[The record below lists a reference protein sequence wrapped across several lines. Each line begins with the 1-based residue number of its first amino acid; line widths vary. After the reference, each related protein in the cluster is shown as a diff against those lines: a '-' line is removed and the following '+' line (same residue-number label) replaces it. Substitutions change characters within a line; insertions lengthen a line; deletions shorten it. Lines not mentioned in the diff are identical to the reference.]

1 MEESHKPEEP
11 LDVEGL
17 ESIVEEGALTKVSAQ
32 RAFRFYD
39 RIRMKI
45 ADYLRQKSGM
55 LGKAEGFLFLVPD
68 VFILLWRLASDSRV
82 NAKNKIL
89 LGTGIAYYL
98 FPLDIMPEI
107 FMGPIGF
114 LDDLVFGVYI
124 LNKMLLDTD
133 EEILREHWSGGE
145 DVLGMI
151 RRVLNSADT
160 LVASDLLKQL
170 KKLIR

>member
-1 MEESHKPEEP
+1 MEEPRKPEEP
-11 LDVEGL
+11 LDAEGL
-17 ESIVEEGALTKVSAQ
+17 ESMVEEAALTKVSPQ

-39 RIRMKI
+39 RIRTRI
-45 ADYLRQKSGM
+45 ADYLRQKSGI

-68 VFILLWRLASDSRV
+68 VFILLWRLANDSRV

-98 FPLDIMPEI
+98 FPLDIMPEL

-124 LNKMLLDTD
+124 LNKILLDTD
-133 EEILREHWSGGE
+133 EVILREHWSGGE

-160 LVASDLLKQL
+160 LVASDILKQL